1 MSVKRLILL
10 LALALMVVSVSAQDA
25 TTVKIFTSWPLTGGT
40 QAVGESMLKAVELA
54 LEHYMADHEG
64 MGPGGIAIELL
75 TTPVNCIA
83 MQSFI
88 LVLSTLESG
97 WRK

>member
-40 QAVGESMLKAVELA
+40 QAVGGSMLKAVELA

-64 MGPGGIAIELL
+64 MGPGGSRSNPSHSTMPARP
-75 TTPVNCIA
+75 PVHGTA
-83 MQSFI
+83 
-88 LVLSTLESG
+88 
-97 WRK
+97 